1 MNTQP
6 LKNKIWYYFTIV
18 SFALLLLSSF
28 MLEQITSQSAVEQL
42 WGAYFIPV
50 YVVVLVVISTI
61 LRQRDELFNLALI
74 IFATYVYADYTDML
88 QTNWIISI
96 ALPVLFILRLI
107 FVVKRKHRTAI
118 GIGIGATVI
127 YLFFYLHYT
136 FDII

>member
-42 WGAYFIPV
+42 LGAYIIPV

-61 LRQRDELFNLALI
+61 IRQRDELFNLALI
-74 IFATYVYADYTDML
+74 IFATYVHADYTDVH
-88 QTNWIISI
+88 QTHWITSI
-96 ALPVLFILRLI
+96 ALPILFILRLI

-118 GIGIGATVI
+118 GIGIGAAVI

-136 FDII
+136 LEVI

>member
-42 WGAYFIPV
+42 LGAYIIPV

-61 LRQRDELFNLALI
+61 IRQRDELFNLTLI
-74 IFATYVYADYTDML
+74 IFATYAHADYTDML
-88 QTNWIISI
+88 LTHWIISL

-107 FVVKRKHRTAI
+107 FVVKRKHKTAI
-118 GIGIGATVI
+118 SIGIGAAVI
-127 YLFFYLHYT
+127 YLFFYLRYT
-136 FDII
+136 LDVI

>member
-1 MNTQP
+1 
-6 LKNKIWYYFTIV
+6 
-18 SFALLLLSSF
+18 

-42 WGAYFIPV
+42 WGAYIIPV

-61 LRQRDELFNLALI
+61 IRQRDELFNLALI

-107 FVVKRKHRTAI
+107 FVVKRKHRTAV

-127 YLFFYLHYT
+127 YLFFYLYYT

>member
-18 SFALLLLSSF
+18 SFGLLLLSSF

-42 WGAYFIPV
+42 LGAYIIPV

-61 LRQRDELFNLALI
+61 IRQRDELFNLALI
-74 IFATYVYADYTDML
+74 IFATYVHADYPDTRP
-88 QTNWIISI
+88 THWIVSI
-96 ALPVLFILRLI
+96 AFPVLFVLRLGFI
-107 FVVKRKHRTAI
+107 AKKKHRTTI
-118 GIGIGATVI
+118 GIGIGSAVI

-136 FDII
+136 LDII

>member
-42 WGAYFIPV
+42 LGAYIIPV

-61 LRQRDELFNLALI
+61 IRQRDELFNLALI
-74 IFATYVYADYTDML
+74 IFATYVHEDYTDML
-88 QTNWIISI
+88 LTHWIISL

-107 FVVKRKHRTAI
+107 FVIKRKHRTTI
-118 GIGIGATVI
+118 GIGIGAAVI

-136 FDII
+136 LDVI